1 MKLLSTLPFP
11 PFSID
16 SLSLQHQGPPS
27 PDPSARHS
35 PYRCHSSDSLDY
47 LPGLMPKALS
57 PTPYVPYVSG
67 AWSTAGAVS
76 GPSVTAVSSVSISGC
91 LSPSASPVTVS
102 ALSHYS
108 SSTTGLL
115 DELQICSLDS
125 PGASPTPSPTLSLVS
140 AYTSTAG
147 PDDALTASVAF
158 TAAAATVTNVII
170 TINHCSNTHRF
181 QKQMVPSLNFL
192 DD

>member
-1 MKLLSTLPFP
+1 MLLSTLPFP

-16 SLSLQHQGPPS
+16 SLSPQHQGPPS

-57 PTPYVPYVSG
+57 PTPYVPYASG
-67 AWSTAGAVS
+67 AGSTAGAVS
-76 GPSVTAVSSVSISGC
+76 GPSLTTVSSVSISGC

-147 PDDALTASVAF
+147 PDDVLTASVAF

-170 TINHCSNTHRF
+170 TINHCCNTHRF
-181 QKQMVPSLNFL
+181 QKQMVPSLNLFG
-192 DD
+192 